1 MTSRLKRQAPLLQA
15 IAEGH
20 PQVVK
25 AILRGADNELIKC
38 LAECAL
44 NILKGGV
51 AFDREQKTN
60 LIKHKQK
67 IRKLAEKKISLKNKH
82 KIIQTGGFATALLAP
97 LLKPIIAPLAGKLI
111 TSAIASVKNIPNNKR
126 FLFKSKRPY

>member
-15 IAEGH
+15 IAEGN

-67 IRKLAEKKISLKNKH
+67 IRKLTEKKISLKNKH

>member
-1 MTSRLKRQAPLLQA
+1 MTSRLERQAPLLQA
-15 IAEGH
+15 LAEGH
-20 PQVVK
+20 PHVCK
-25 AILRGADNELIKC
+25 AILRGADNDLIKC
-38 LAECAL
+38 LSECAV

-51 AFDREQKTN
+51 AFDREQKTK
-60 LIKHKQK
+60 LIKHKEK
-67 IRKLAEKKISLKNKH
+67 IRKLATKKISLKNKH
-82 KIIQTGGFATALLAP
+82 KIIQTGGFAAALLAP

>member
-1 MTSRLKRQAPLLQA
+1 MSSRVERQVHLLQA

-25 AILRGADNELIKC
+25 AILRGADNDLIKC
-38 LAECAL
+38 LSECAL

-82 KIIQTGGFATALLAP
+82 KIVQTGGFATALLAP

-111 TSAIASVKNIPNNKR
+111 TSAITSVKNIPNNKR

>member
-1 MTSRLKRQAPLLQA
+1 MSSRVERQVHLLQA

-25 AILRGADNELIKC
+25 AILRGADNDLIKC

-44 NILKGGV
+44 NLLRGNIVLTP
-51 AFDREQKTN
+51 DEKTK
-60 LIKHKQK
+60 LIKYRQK
-67 IRKLAEKKISLKNKH
+67 IRNIAGKKQTLKDKH
-82 KIIQTGGFATALLAP
+82 KTIQTGGLAAALLAP
-97 LLKPIIAPLAGKLI
+97 LMKPLIAPLVGKLI
-111 TSAIASVKNIPNNKR
+111 TSSINSIKSIPNNKR